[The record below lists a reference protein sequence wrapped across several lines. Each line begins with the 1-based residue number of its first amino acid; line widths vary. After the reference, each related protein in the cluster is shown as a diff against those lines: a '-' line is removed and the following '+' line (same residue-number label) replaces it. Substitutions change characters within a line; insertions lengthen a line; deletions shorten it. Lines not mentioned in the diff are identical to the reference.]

1 MFIFTD
7 FVGSQLKESF
17 EHYKRL
23 KLQKRKLRND
33 RYYASR
39 FYKSP
44 SQYKQKSQ
52 KYDAVRQRNWRLKTQ
67 NNKDRKNRI
76 LA

>member
-1 MFIFTD
+1 MVIFTD

-23 KLQKRKLRND
+23 MQKRKVRND

-39 FYKSP
+39 FYKSK
-44 SQYKQKSQ
+44 SQNKQKSE
-52 KYDAVRQRNWRLKTQ
+52 KYDAVRQRN
-67 NNKDRKNRI
+67 
-76 LA
+76 

>member
-23 KLQKRKLRND
+23 KLQKRKVRND

-39 FYKSP
+39 FYKSQ
-44 SQYKQKSQ
+44 SQNKQKSQ
-52 KYDAVRQRNWRLKTQ
+52 KYDAVRQRNRRLNTQ
-67 NNKDRKNRI
+67 NNKDRKKEF
-76 LA
+76 